1 MPLQRG
7 VSQVERSDIVT
18 ALTNGFVKVPTLPEF
33 CCTGVI
39 VAFCLVFHLSFLRVQ
54 AKLSLPACPEFDVP
68 ADLHE
73 ALLNGTI
80 LPNTSFAPAAY
91 SAIRRSVYMHSQP
104 REMQLARDQETCS
117 CIASA
122 GFCDERCQN
131 RALQQVREGWCYLER
146 PCCQSST
153 CRHPSAL
160 ATSLSCSLH
169 LHRLPPPPGS
179 IALHP
184 CCLPDPHRLSKE
196 CTTINCS
203 CGPESCRNRP
213 FAQLFSA
220 GPLPLQLIMTGSK
233 GWGVKTT
240 SNLRKG
246 QLVVEYVGE
255 VIDRESWEVRCS
267 AKADAL

>member
-131 RALQQVREGWCYLER
+131 RALQQ
-146 PCCQSST
+146 
-153 CRHPSAL
+153 
-160 ATSLSCSLH
+160 
-169 LHRLPPPPGS
+169 
-179 IALHP
+179 
-184 CCLPDPHRLSKE
+184 
-196 CTTINCS
+196 
-203 CGPESCRNRP
+203 
-213 FAQLFSA
+213 
-220 GPLPLQLIMTGSK
+220 LIMTGSK

-255 VIDRESWEVRCS
+255 VIDRESWE
-267 AKADAL
+267 